1 VRRSGDE
8 CADVAD
14 VRRPSSYY
22 ASLTLRTPSPT
33 RSCAATF
40 GRELTTQVYDLF
52 VAVPR
57 AFEIER
63 GWPPVTA
70 ALPFIAVMIGCL
82 LAGGVNL
89 YWSAKHY
96 APAVR
101 ANDGQAQ
108 PEMRLPPSAS
118 AGHESLADCRSAPR
132 RRHSAGRLLLGAQT
146 LCGGADRQFAWTTN
160 AHWINQVL
168 ALALVG
174 FSFLLVFQSGIKC
187 VCLREREE
195 HRGRFSIRRSLSPHV
210 AHADV

>member
-1 VRRSGDE
+1 MRRSGDE

-63 GWPPVTA
+63 GWPPITA

-101 ANDGQAQ
+101 ANNGQAQ

-118 AGHESLADCRSAPR
+118 AAPALAHCHSAAR
-132 RRHSAGRLLLGAQT
+132 RRHPTSWLLLGAR
-146 LCGGADRQFAWTTN
+146 CSAARADRQFAWTTN

-187 VCLREREE
+187 VCS
-195 HRGRFSIRRSLSPHV
+195 HVDRSLCEPLRYRPRPLSRP
-210 AHADV
+210 

>member
-1 VRRSGDE
+1 
-8 CADVAD
+8 
-14 VRRPSSYY
+14 
-22 ASLTLRTPSPT
+22 
-33 RSCAATF
+33 
-40 GRELTTQVYDLF
+40 
-52 VAVPR
+52 
-57 AFEIER
+57 
-63 GWPPVTA
+63 
-70 ALPFIAVMIGCL
+70 MIGCL

-118 AGHESLADCRSAPR
+118 LSRERLADRRSAPR
-132 RRHSAGRLLLGAQT
+132 RRHLARWLLLGARCSVAQ
-146 LCGGADRQFAWTTN
+146 ADRQFAWTTN

-187 VCLREREE
+187 VCSRHPRQ
-195 HRGRFSIRRSLSPHV
+195 HCGRLSIRCSLAPT
-210 AHADV
+210 